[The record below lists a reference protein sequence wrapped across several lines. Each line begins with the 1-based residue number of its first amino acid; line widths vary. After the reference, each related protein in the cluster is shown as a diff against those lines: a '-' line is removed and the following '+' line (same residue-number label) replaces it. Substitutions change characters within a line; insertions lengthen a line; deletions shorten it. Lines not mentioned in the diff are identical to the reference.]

1 MSSFNKVIMMGN
13 LTRDP
18 EFKQLPSG
26 QGVCRLS
33 LATNRQFKPKNAAE
47 AIQEVCYI
55 DVDVW
60 GAQAE
65 SCQNFLKKGSS
76 ALIEGRLKLDSWQDN
91 EGQKRSR
98 HSIVADRV
106 TFIKSGSAEDSIED
120 NYDEPSNNKS
130 NFSAMASGS
139 KKAAGKSEMPR
150 PKASSLSF
158 EDDLPF

>member
-26 QGVCRLS
+26 QAICRLA
-33 LATNRQFKPKNAAE
+33 LATNRQFKPKNAVE
-47 AIQEVCYI
+47 TIQEVCFI

-60 GAQAE
+60 GAQADN
-65 SCQNFLKKGSS
+65 CQKFLGKGSS
-76 ALIEGRLKLDSWQDN
+76 ILVEGRLKLDSWQDN

-106 TFIKSGSAEDSIED
+106 TFIKGNGGDENSLEDS
-120 NYDEPSNNKS
+120 YDEP
-130 NFSAMASGS
+130 
-139 KKAAGKSEMPR
+139 AAGRNNSADRQAANTKGKSIVG
-150 PKASSLSF
+150 KASATIL